1 MEWVK
6 NLAVCMILF
15 SAILRILPK
24 NHFEK
29 YIRFYTGL
37 LVLILVIRPL
47 LSVFSLD
54 DSLPNTFLHYMEQ
67 MEDDT
72 LKKQMEEVNKKRN
85 DHISDQMEGQV
96 KETIIDQVETYG
108 KSDGVI
114 ESDCQVIFDME
125 ENSDTYGQVS
135 SVSLLLREDGEEG
148 LIHPPVTIVGERI
161 EVKRSNI
168 SENGAE
174 EAFAAGKKDTGKLD
188 KIEEVV
194 REKVANMF
202 LLDGKQVSVEFES

>member
-29 YIRFYTGL
+29 CIRFYTGL

-108 KSDGVI
+108 KSEGVI
-114 ESDCQVIFDME
+114 VSDCQVIFDME

>member
-108 KSDGVI
+108 KSEGFIV
-114 ESDCQVIFDME
+114 SDCQVIFDME
-125 ENSDTYGQVS
+125 ENSETYGQVS

>member
-108 KSDGVI
+108 KSEGVI
-114 ESDCQVIFDME
+114 VSDCQVIFDME